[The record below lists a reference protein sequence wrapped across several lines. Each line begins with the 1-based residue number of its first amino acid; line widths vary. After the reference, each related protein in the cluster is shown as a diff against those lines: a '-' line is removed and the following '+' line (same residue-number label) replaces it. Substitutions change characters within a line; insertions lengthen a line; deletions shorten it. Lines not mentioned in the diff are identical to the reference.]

1 MRAALRFLMNS
12 PIRSLSPSRLVLRT
26 VRPLGLAL
34 ALAASGCATLS
45 PPPPAATLERAHAA
59 SSYSGSLRV
68 SLKGPGIRARSR
80 VLVAFQRPASLR
92 IEIPGP
98 TGLLLV
104 AVVSEGAL
112 TAVFPREKVVFQGGA
127 GAADLEALLGLALA
141 PAEVMDLLL
150 GAPSPRLR
158 AYRARWGAS
167 LPSKIQATLPDGARL
182 SVTVDD
188 AGTGVSLGP
197 TVFAAPPH
205 VGYRAV
211 DAAEARGLWGA
222 R

>member
-1 MRAALRFLMNS
+1 MNS
-12 PIRSLSPSRLVLRT
+12 PFPFLCKTSSLRSLPFALRT
-26 VRPLGLAL
+26 VSPFGVAL

-45 PPPPAATLERAHAA
+45 PPPAAATLERARNA

-68 SLKGPGIRARSR
+68 SLKGPGVRARSR
-80 VLVAFQRPASLR
+80 ALVAFERPASLR

-104 AVVSEGAL
+104 AVVRDDVL
-112 TAVFPREKVVFQGGA
+112 TAVFPREKAVFQGGA

-158 AYRARWGAS
+158 DYRARWGAS

-182 SVTVDD
+182 AVTVDD

-197 TVFAAPPH
+197 AVFAAPPH
-205 VGYRAV
+205 VGYRTV
-211 DAAEARGLWGA
+211 EAAEARRLWGA